1 MTSLHRA
8 QCELSASA
16 DAMTSSRMRRLG
28 EAALGVALMFGIF
41 QFGSCVHF
49 DVKDEGTK
57 TSCILAD
64 LSVNFTVDYKRGE
77 KQGKSLF
84 VLPDNA
90 LTDQASSCGKN
101 GTLPLLVVAFGLGHS
116 LSLQFNKSDAGYQVN
131 NLTFSYNLTDP
142 VLFPESSENDTKKV
156 SSNKAEISAKTNW
169 FYQCSNPHLVVM
181 DNVNASFHHVK
192 LQAYLTSNN
201 YSTNATICKEDV
213 APTAAPTTA
222 PTTAPPNNTKPDIG
236 TYNINITGKAGYCLM
251 AKMGLRLNITYIK
264 KDNKAT
270 FYEFNIDPKKVI
282 PSGNCSNDSATL
294 ILSSVQANISFNFVL
309 NATEGKFYL
318 GHVHV
323 NTTVADAKESNF
335 SIDSGNVSFLKTTAH
350 KSYKCNEKQTLQI
363 TSNLS
368 IYTYNLQVQPFD
380 VEGDKFGPAV
390 ECAED
395 QNGMLVPII
404 VGAALAGLVLI
415 VLIAYLIGR
424 KRSHAGYQTI

>member
-1 MTSLHRA
+1 
-8 QCELSASA
+8 
-16 DAMTSSRMRRLG
+16 MTSSLMRRLG

-77 KQGKSLF
+77 KQGKTQF

-101 GTLPLLVVAFGLGHS
+101 GTLPLLVIAFGLGHS
-116 LSLQFNKSDAGYQVN
+116 LSLQFNKSDAGYQVD
-131 NLTFSYNLTDP
+131 NLTFSYNLTDS
-142 VLFPESSENDTKKV
+142 VLFPESSENGTKKV

-192 LQAYLTSNN
+192 LQAYLTGNN

-236 TYNINITGKAGYCLM
+236 TYNINITGKAGY
-251 AKMGLRLNITYIK
+251 
-264 KDNKAT
+264 
-270 FYEFNIDPKKVI
+270 
-282 PSGNCSNDSATL
+282 S
-294 ILSSVQANISFNFVL
+294 NISFNFVL